1 MPSGFCVDF
10 FSVIGYNRFVKDLL
24 QKVAEVLAEHSGKKL
39 AVGVSGGRDSMCLLH
54 AVLHCGVVKKE
65 NITVV
70 HVNHCLRETA
80 DNDEAFVREYC
91 KQNNVEFTAK
101 RVDVNAYAAAN
112 GLTIE
117 QAARDLRYG
126 VFFDLIKSGRADV
139 ILTAHHALDNAES
152 VLMHLFRGAGL
163 DGVRGMAE
171 REKTV
176 RPLLNVYPD
185 ELDEYVKANGIKFVV
200 DETNLMDDADR
211 NFIRLNVIPLI
222 EQRYGGVVRAVNEF
236 AKECDGVC
244 DYLDSTLD
252 LSLITHDCGSVL
264 INERALSTPL
274 AARYVRRALEY
285 FTLTDIT
292 REQIAR
298 VTELA
303 HMRTGA
309 VVQLTGGIEA
319 EKEYGGVALY
329 IPRIPYDG
337 ETPIKLGANLI
348 DGLAVD
354 IERSAIAPRDAI
366 GRCVDLDKLNGAVL
380 RFRRDGDTFTPFGG
394 GKKKLKQY
402 FIDNKVPKRLRD
414 RIPLI
419 CRGNEVLVIV
429 GMQIADSVKQTD
441 KTVNKGTVSP
451 RW

>member
-1 MPSGFCVDF
+1 ML
-10 FSVIGYNRFVKDLL
+10 K
-24 QKVAEVLAEHSGKKL
+24 KVTAALIVYGDKKL

-54 AVLHCGVVKKE
+54 AVLHCGVVKKS

-70 HVNHCLRETA
+70 HVNHCLRDTA
-80 DNDEAFVREYC
+80 DNDEAFVRDYC
-91 KQNNVEFTAK
+91 KQNQVEFIAK

-152 VLMHLFRGAGL
+152 VLMHLFRGAGI

-171 REKTV
+171 RENIV
-176 RPLLNVYPD
+176 RPMLNVYPD
-185 ELDEYVKANGIKFVV
+185 ELDEYVQANGIKFVV
-200 DETNLMDDADR
+200 DETNFIDDADR

-222 EQRYGGVVRAVNEF
+222 EQRYRGATRAVNAF

-244 DYLDSTLD
+244 AYMDGKLD
-252 LSLITHDCGSVL
+252 LSCITYDGGAVL
-264 INERALSTPL
+264 IAERALEGVL
-274 AARYVRRALEY
+274 ASRYVRRALEY
-285 FTLTDIT
+285 FSLTDIT
-292 REQIAR
+292 REQIER

-309 VVQLTGGIEA
+309 VVQLSGGIEA
-319 EKEYGGVALY
+319 AREYGCVSLY
-329 IPRIPYDG
+329 IPRMPYDG
-337 ETPIKLGANLI
+337 EAPVKLGANFI

-354 IERSAIAPRDAI
+354 IERSTLAPHEAV
-366 GRCVDLDKLNGAVL
+366 GRCVDLDRLTGAVL

-402 FIDNKVPKRLRD
+402 FIDNKVPSRKRD

-441 KTVNKGTVSP
+441 GTVNKCTVSP

>member
-1 MPSGFCVDF
+1 MSE
-10 FSVIGYNRFVKDLL
+10 LL
-24 QKVAEVLAEHSGKKL
+24 QKVAAALAEYSESRL
-39 AVGVSGGRDSMCLLH
+39 AVGVSGGRDSMCLLY
-54 AVLHCGVVKKE
+54 AVLHCGVVKKD

-70 HVNHCLRETA
+70 HVNHCLRKTA
-80 DNDEAFVREYC
+80 DSDEAFVREYC

-126 VFFDLIKSGRADV
+126 VFFDLIKSGGAEAV
-139 ILTAHHALDNAES
+139 LTAHHALDNAES
-152 VLMHLFRGAGL
+152 VLMHLFRGTGL
-163 DGVRGMAE
+163 DGVRGMGE
-171 REKTV
+171 RQNTV
-176 RPLLNVYPD
+176 RPLLDVYPD
-185 ELDEYVKANGIKFVV
+185 ELDEYVKTNGIKFVV
-200 DETNLMDDADR
+200 DDTNFIDDADR
-211 NFIRLNVIPLI
+211 NFIRLNVIPMI
-222 EQRYGGVVRAVNEF
+222 EQRYRGAVRAVNAF

-244 DYLDSTLD
+244 DYLDGTLD
-252 LSLITHDCGSVL
+252 LSCITLDGGAVL
-264 INERALSTPL
+264 INDRVLSGVL
-274 AARYVRRALEY
+274 AARYVRHALEY
-285 FTLTDIT
+285 FSLVDIT
-292 REQIAR
+292 REQIER

-319 EKEYGGVALY
+319 AKEYGGVSLY
-329 IPRIPYDG
+329 IPRIPFDG
-337 ETPIKLGANLI
+337 ETPIDMGANFI

-354 IERSAIAPRDAI
+354 IERSTLSPREAV
-366 GRCVDLDKLNGAVL
+366 GRCVDLDKLNDAVL
-380 RFRRDGDTFTPFGG
+380 RFRRDGDMFTPFGG
-394 GKKKLKQY
+394 GRKKLKQY

-429 GMQIADSVKQTD
+429 GMQIADSVKQTEV
-441 KTVNKGTVSP
+441 TVNKGTVTP

>member
-1 MPSGFCVDF
+1 M
-10 FSVIGYNRFVKDLL
+10 
-24 QKVAEVLAEHSGKKL
+24 AEYSEKRL

-80 DNDEAFVREYC
+80 DGDQAFVREYC
-91 KQNNVEFTAK
+91 KQNAVEFTSK
-101 RVDVNAYAAAN
+101 RIDVKAYAAAN

-126 VFFDLIKSGRADV
+126 VFFDLIKSGRAEAV
-139 ILTAHHALDNAES
+139 LTAHHALDNAES
-152 VLMHLFRGAGL
+152 VLMHLFRGSGL
-163 DGVRGMAE
+163 DGVRGMGE
-171 REKTV
+171 RAKTV
-176 RPLLNVYPD
+176 RPLLNVYPE
-185 ELDEYVKANGIKFVV
+185 ELDEYVKVNGIKFVV
-200 DETNLMDDADR
+200 DETNLIDDADR

-222 EQRYGGVVRAVNEF
+222 EQRYGGVVRAVNAF

-244 DYLDSTLD
+244 DYLDGALD
-252 LSLITHDCGSVL
+252 LSLITHDGGAVL
-264 INERALSTPL
+264 VADSALSTPL

-285 FTLTDIT
+285 FSLVDIT
-292 REQIAR
+292 REQIER

-319 EKEYGGVALY
+319 AREYGCVALY
-329 IPRIPYDG
+329 IPRLQFDG

-354 IERSAIAPRDAI
+354 IERSTLAPRDAV

-402 FIDNKVPKRLRD
+402 FIDNKVPSRKRD
-414 RIPLI
+414 RMPLI

-429 GMQIADSVKQTD
+429 GMQISDIVKQTD
-441 KTVNKGTVSP
+441 RTVNKGVVSP